1 MKQKRRGSSMKWEA
15 KQKESACGG
24 NCAGAAAA
32 RGFWLKWRWRTL
44 VKLTTTSTIQTTAWR
59 RRRRLTITPSF
70 QRCISGM
77 NRMIHVI
84 LLKNTRKRTHIKYEK
99 QKRLDKVH
107 AWLTIFSSCTDWPS
121 LFALEKR
128 KGRDLCSNWRTFPSL
143 IIWM

>member
-84 LLKNTRKRTHIKYEK
+84 LLKNTRKRTHIKYDL
-99 QKRLDKVH
+99 QKSRSD
-107 AWLTIFSSCTDWPS
+107 WTRSTPDWPS
-121 LFALEKR
+121 SPLAQTDHHSLRWKR
-128 KGRDLCSNWRTFPSL
+128 GKGEICAQIGEHFRV
-143 IIWM
+143 